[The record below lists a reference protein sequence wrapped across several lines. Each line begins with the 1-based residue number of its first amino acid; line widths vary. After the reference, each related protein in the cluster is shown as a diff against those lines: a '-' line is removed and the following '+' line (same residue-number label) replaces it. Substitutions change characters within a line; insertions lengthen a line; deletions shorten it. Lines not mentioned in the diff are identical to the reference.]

1 MSLIHCRFVFFPLL
15 LGLLFA
21 AAFIDLIESIMAI
34 DLTVA
39 ALVGCA
45 QSVGLALVKDANTR
59 RGEKRTPNRNIMEDS
74 NKSPSIYGSLLSTA
88 SLNCLLARHR
98 ECQAETIER
107 STGRIHH

>member
-39 ALVGCA
+39 ASSVDGQHSSDALA
-45 QSVGLALVKDANTR
+45 QFIGSVLSKDANTR
-59 RGEKRTPNRNIMEDS
+59 
-74 NKSPSIYGSLLSTA
+74 
-88 SLNCLLARHR
+88 
-98 ECQAETIER
+98 
-107 STGRIHH
+107 